1 MIFVG
6 IINSPLNFKV
16 MNLEE
21 LNLVELSTY
30 EVQEVDGG
38 CPVCMWLQYGPHIT
52 SFLQGLTGIY

>member
-1 MIFVG
+1 
-6 IINSPLNFKV
+6 